1 MNPPNPCLT
10 RLEFEKAERSL
21 LSRGSKCK
29 PAVWSVKSPQGGM
42 VIVKDAQNS
51 TWLWRPLARYLLFRE
66 LRALKR
72 IQGLQ
77 RVPQYLGR
85 LDGCAF
91 AMSSLEGQPLDK
103 EGFLRSP
110 RVFADALAAIARSIH
125 QRGVFHLDLRQR
137 QNVLVGPDGL
147 PNVVDFGGALTPGGL
162 GLRLWGRLLAW
173 VDLQAPWKFL
183 ARWAAEEMTQ
193 EEARALVRAQRWRRL
208 WVLSPHRDD
217 GEWEAAKRRAKS

>member
-1 MNPPNPCLT
+1 MNPPNAGLT
-10 RLEFEKAERSL
+10 RIEFEKAERSL

-29 PAVWSVKSPQGGM
+29 PAVWSVKSAQGM
-42 VIVKDAQNS
+42 VIVKDARGS
-51 TWLWRPLARYLLFRE
+51 TWFWRPLARYLLFRE

-72 IQGLQ
+72 IQGLE
-77 RVPQYLGR
+77 RVPQFLGR
-85 LDGCAF
+85 LDECAF
-91 AMSSLEGQPLDK
+91 SMSRLEGVPLDK

-110 RVFADALAAIARSIH
+110 RAFADALTAIACAIH

-147 PNVVDFGGALTPGGL
+147 PHVVDFGSAVISGKL
-162 GLRLWGRLLAW
+162 GLRLWWRLLAW

-183 ARWAAEEMTQ
+183 ARWAADEMTPA
-193 EEARALVRAQRWRRL
+193 EARSLIRAQRWRRL
-208 WVLSPHRDD
+208 WVLSPHRDH